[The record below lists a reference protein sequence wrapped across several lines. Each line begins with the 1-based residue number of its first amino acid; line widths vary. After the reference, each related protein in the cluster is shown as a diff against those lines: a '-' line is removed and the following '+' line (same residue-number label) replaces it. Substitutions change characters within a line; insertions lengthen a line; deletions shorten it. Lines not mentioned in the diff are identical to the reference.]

1 MSSTDQSEL
10 AKTLGNQLF
19 KEKKYN
25 GALEQ
30 YAKAIEFN
38 PNNHI
43 LYSNQS
49 ACYYCLDQLDEALE
63 SANKCISINP
73 KFIRGYIRK
82 ASVLSKQNHKSESI
96 EILKNALLIEPNNM
110 QLINTLEDFII
121 SYKNEINKTQL
132 DELKEPFVT
141 IDDDQLFNLF
151 KTNYSKEEYQTI
163 IDDVLQIEEITN
175 PYYKAQC
182 YIMLSKAM
190 IQTNNSDYREYI
202 EKSISIYP
210 LQEAMN
216 ILENKQI

>member
-43 LYSNQS
+43 LYSNQ
-49 ACYYCLDQLDEALE
+49 
-63 SANKCISINP
+63 K
-73 KFIRGYIRK
+73 
-82 ASVLSKQNHKSESI
+82 
-96 EILKNALLIEPNNM
+96 
-110 QLINTLEDFII
+110 
-121 SYKNEINKTQL
+121 
-132 DELKEPFVT
+132 PFVT
-141 IDDDQLFNLF
+141 IDDDDQLFNSF
-151 KTNYSKEEYQTI
+151 KTNYSEEEYQTI

-190 IQTNNSDYREYI
+190 IQMNNSDYREYI